1 MATNLNNGKE
11 QKEDEF
17 YTQLT
22 DIEKELKYYK
32 EHFKGKTILCNCDD
46 PRVSNFFKY
55 FALNFNNF
63 GLKKIITTCYKNT
76 NADEFTTNESNKAVY
91 LEYSG
96 SETDHIPTNEE
107 LEIKELKGCGDF
119 RSDECIE
126 LLKKADIVITNPP
139 FSLFREY
146 IAQLIQYDKKFVVLG
161 SFNNIT
167 YKEMFPLF
175 QSNKIWLGYKN
186 GDMSFRVPDYYKPR
200 ATRYWVDEEGNK
212 WRSLGNICW
221 FTNLD
226 IKKRHDDLIL
236 TKKYNANDYQRY
248 DKYNAINVNKVLDI
262 PNDYYEAM
270 GVPITFLCS
279 YNPDQFEILNAN
291 DYRINDKVPIKQHG
305 LIKDKDSAING
316 TPVYARIMI
325 KRKKKEGKSNGN

>member
-22 DIEKELKYYK
+22 DIEKELKNYK
-32 EHFKGKTILCNCDD
+32 KHFKNKTILCNCDD
-46 PRVSNFFKY
+46 PRVSNFFKF

-63 GLKKIITTCYKNT
+63 GLKKIITTCYKND
-76 NADEFTTNESNKAVY
+76 NVDLFTTNECEKAVY
-91 LEYSG
+91 LEYNG
-96 SETDHIPTNEE
+96 SEKDHVPNSDE
-107 LEIKELKGCGDF
+107 LQIKELNGNGDF

-126 LLKKADIVITNPP
+126 LLKQADIVITNPP

-146 IAQLIQYDKKFVVLG
+146 IAQLIKYDKKFIVLG

-200 ATRYWVDEEGNK
+200 ATRYWEDENGKK

-236 TKKYNANDYQRY
+236 TKKYNPENYLKY
-248 DKYNAINVNKVLDI
+248 DDYNAINVNKVADI
-262 PNDYYEAM
+262 PNDYDEIM

-279 YNPDQFEILNAN
+279 YNPEQFEIIGLDRYVSDNKH
-291 DYRINDKVPIKQHG
+291 YGHRFKINNKEI
-305 LIKDKDSAING
+305 
-316 TPVYARIMI
+316 YARILI
-325 KRKKKEGKSNGN
+325 KRIKKEGE